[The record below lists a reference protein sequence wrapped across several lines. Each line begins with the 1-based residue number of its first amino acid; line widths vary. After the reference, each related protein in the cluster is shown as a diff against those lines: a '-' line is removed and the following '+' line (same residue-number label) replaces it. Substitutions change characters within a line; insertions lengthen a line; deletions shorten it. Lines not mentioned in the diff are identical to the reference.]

1 VPELLWHSPLATSV
15 LLGVLGCCVGSFIN
29 VVVYRLPIMREHTE
43 QTGDF
48 NLAWPPS
55 SCTRCGIAIKTQH
68 NLPIISYLW
77 LGGRSACCQ
86 EHISRRYIATE
97 ISAGLLTAGIS
108 FWLLNQQLDASSVYA
123 LLLPTLLLIWWLIAI
138 VGMLWRSIEDT
149 KTLWQS
155 LLWLG
160 LLTAS
165 QRGAFSL
172 SEAIFGVCSI
182 YFLALLW
189 RQGSIF
195 ANRKDAPCPKHIN
208 QYSLDPSWHCVAAL
222 AAWFALPEADAL
234 AIGFVVA
241 AAWGFWSAR
250 ADRFSTSP
258 AQQWARAIQLM
269 SVVTFAAA
277 WVLILADLQV
287 GFAPHWPLFL
297 N

>member
-1 VPELLWHSPLATSV
+1 VTELVWHSPMATSL
-15 LLGVLGCCVGSFIN
+15 LLGLLGCCVGSFIN
-29 VVVYRLPIMREHTE
+29 VVVYRLPIMRQRSEDTS
-43 QTGDF
+43 GF

-55 SCTRCGIAIKTQH
+55 SCPRCGIAIKTQQ

-108 FWLLNQQLDASSVYA
+108 FWLLNHQLDMSRVSA
-123 LLLPTLLLIWWLIAI
+123 LLLPTLLLVWWLVAIA
-138 VGMLWRSIEDT
+138 GMLWHSSEDT

-165 QRGAFSL
+165 QQDAFSL
-172 SEAIFGVCSI
+172 SKAIFGVCLI

-189 RQGSIF
+189 RQSSIF
-195 ANRKDAPCPKHIN
+195 LGRKDAPRPTHIS
-208 QYSLDPSWHCVAAL
+208 QHSLDPSWHSLAAL
-222 AAWFALPEADAL
+222 AAWFTLPDAEAL
-234 AIGFVVA
+234 AIGFAVA
-241 AAWGFWSAR
+241 AAWGLWTAR
-250 ADRFSTSP
+250 TDHFSTKP
-258 AQQWARAIQLM
+258 TQWGARAIQLM

-277 WVLILADLQV
+277 WALILADL
-287 GFAPHWPLFL
+287 
-297 N
+297 